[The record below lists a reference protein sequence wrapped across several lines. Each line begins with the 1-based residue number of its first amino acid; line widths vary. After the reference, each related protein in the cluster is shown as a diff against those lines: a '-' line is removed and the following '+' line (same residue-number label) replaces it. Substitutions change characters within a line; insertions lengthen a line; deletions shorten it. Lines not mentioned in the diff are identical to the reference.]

1 MLPESMAVRLMLG
14 LGAAAL
20 ALLPLLASPYY
31 VELGTYALIS
41 AMLALSL
48 QLLVGCTGLVSL
60 GHAAFYGL
68 AAYTVY
74 LITPASG
81 GRSILITLPAAV
93 AVAGLAALV
102 IGALSLRTRGFF
114 FLMVTLA
121 FGQMVFFLFHDTKL
135 GGGTDGAF
143 LSRPLLSIF
152 DWQLELNR
160 RQRPIAIYYVSLV
173 LLCGMYL
180 GLVMLL
186 RSLFGR
192 VLEGVRV
199 NEGRMVALGFNTYRY
214 KLAAF
219 VVAGLLAGVAGH
231 MWAMHRGF
239 VNPELIGWHRSA
251 EALLMILMGGLT
263 TLHGPIIGALAYT
276 GLGEVAQLVTERKLL
291 VEGLV
296 ILFVVILLPKGLSG
310 IRLPWWPLQSPL
322 AKGSCARFP
331 SRCITGS
338 CTPSSGRTAPA
349 RPRSSTCCPARSG
362 QRRDASSWRAARW
375 GASRP
380 GAWRDWAWGVPS
392 SAPTSLP
399 P

>member
-1 MLPESMAVRLMLG
+1 MLPETTTARML
-14 LGAAAL
+14 LAAGAAVL
-20 ALLPLLASPYY
+20 ALLPFLVSPYY
-31 VELGTYALIS
+31 VELGTYALIA

-74 LITPASG
+74 LITPATA
-81 GRSILITLPAAV
+81 GRSILITLPAAA
-93 AVAGLAALV
+93 AVAALAALAV
-102 IGALSLRTRGFF
+102 GALSLRTKGFF

-143 LSRPLLSIF
+143 LPRPLLSIF

-160 RQRPIAIYYVSLV
+160 RQRPIAVYYVSLI
-173 LLCGMYL
+173 LLCAMYV
-180 GLVMLL
+180 GLVLLL

-192 VLEGVRV
+192 VLEGIRV
-199 NEGRMVALGFNTYRY
+199 NEHRMVALGFNTYRY

-219 VVAGLLAGVAGH
+219 VIAGALAGVAGH

-251 EALLMILMGGLT
+251 EALLMILLGGLT
-263 TLHGPIIGALAYT
+263 TLHGPIIGAIAYT
-276 GLGEVAQLVTERKLL
+276 GLGEIAQLLTERKLL

-296 ILFVVILLPKGLSG
+296 ILAVVLVLPKGLSQ
-310 IRLPWWPLQSPL
+310 ISLEPLWRP
-322 AKGSCARFP
+322 F
-331 SRCITGS
+331 
-338 CTPSSGRTAPA
+338 A
-349 RPRSSTCCPARSG
+349 RPKPPKAT
-362 QRRDASSWRAARW
+362 
-375 GASRP
+375 
-380 GAWRDWAWGVPS
+380 
-392 SAPTSLP
+392 SAEVQPHG
-399 P
+399 